1 MTTTITDVKGR
12 KIEVGTKQFFNKELT
27 VAGQKA
33 SLYDPAPLN
42 ANGSLALR
50 IRAPFDSWAVSRAL
64 NVPSSAIDAA
74 EDAFIAIDKAAFAQL
89 AAFYNEQAGED
100 AYMYSVEAEHREI
113 PSWANDC
120 DSGSFNWYVA
130 ADGNV
135 YQKFHGFY

>member
-1 MTTTITDVKGR
+1 MIITDVKGR
-12 KIEVGTKQFFNKELT
+12 KIEVGTKQLFNKELT

-42 ANGSLALR
+42 AGTGFLALR
-50 IRAPFDSWAVSRAL
+50 IRAPFDPWALAKAL
-64 NVPSSAIDAA
+64 NVPSSAINAS
-74 EDAFIAIDKAAFAQL
+74 EDVFIAIDKAAFSQL

-100 AYMYSVEAEHREI
+100 ACMYSVEAEHREI
-113 PSWANDC
+113 PSWAKDC

-130 ADGNV
+130 ADGTV